1 MNSQI
6 TDFIKPKENNKCLN
20 DAGLYVNSIMRK
32 ITGITMLCSTF
43 AIAGGDIKAVEPMV
57 EVPVVEESSWQ
68 HSISIYGWL
77 PSLDGTLKYTIPG
90 DDNDESA
97 ESDLLDKIDMVF
109 MTSYEAR
116 KDNWS
121 FLADMIYLKMS
132 DGQDIYFPN
141 LDQTL
146 SSDQELTGW
155 LVSLYGGYNIYNTDK
170 ASLDVIAG
178 MRYFSLDLDVSL
190 TLNNNSVSVSPSIEL
205 YDAVLGFRGAYNIN
219 ENWFIPYAFDIGG
232 GDSDLTWQALTSL
245 GYRFDWGDVLLTYR
259 YIHYDKSDGL
269 VEDFDLYGPK
279 LGVVFHF

>member
-1 MNSQI
+1 M
-6 TDFIKPKENNKCLN
+6 KK
-20 DAGLYVNSIMRK
+20 IM
-32 ITGITMLCSTF
+32 ISTVSTYTL
-43 AIAGGDIKAVEPMV
+43 AMAGGDITAVEPIV
-57 EVPVVEESSWQ
+57 EVPVAVENSWQ

-77 PSLDGTLKYTIPG
+77 PSLDGTLKYTIP
-90 DDNDESA
+90 DDGEDESA
-97 ESDLLDKIDMVF
+97 ESDILDKIDMVF
-109 MTSYEAR
+109 MASYEAR
-116 KDNWS
+116 KDKWS

-132 DGQDIYFPN
+132 DGQDIYLPR
-141 LDQTL
+141 LDETI
-146 SSDQELTGW
+146 SSDQELNGW

-178 MRYFSLDLDVSL
+178 MRYFSLDFDASL
-190 TLNNNSVSVSPSIEL
+190 TYNTQSINISPSVEF
-205 YDAVLGFRGAYNIN
+205 YDAVLGFRGAYNID